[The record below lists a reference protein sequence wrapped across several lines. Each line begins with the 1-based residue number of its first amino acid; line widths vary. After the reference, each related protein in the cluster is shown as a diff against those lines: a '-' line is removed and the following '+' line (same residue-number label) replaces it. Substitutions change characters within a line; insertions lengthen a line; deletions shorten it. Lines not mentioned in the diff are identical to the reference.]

1 MAIIPTRMGD
11 FRRQRATR
19 IGTATNGTS
28 TPIRTG
34 RTFTTAIGTENER
47 SETFI
52 GAAAKLRQNCS
63 PRALMTLQNYS
74 KETAVTLV
82 VALALACASAARGD
96 EAGEDAMNRVSLQ
109 AESSKQVAND
119 LMQAVLSAELEDRS
133 PAKLADMINQA
144 MTWALAKSRNAPG
157 ITVQSGGYQT
167 YPIRREGAIV
177 AWRASQQLRLE
188 SSDTD
193 RMTVLIGELQS
204 RLQLGS
210 LTFTVSRE
218 VRRATENE
226 LIDAALDIFK
236 QRAEI
241 VRENLAAASYRIVE
255 IDIRTSGAPPR
266 PPAPRGGR
274 HMALHAESVTRP
286 AVEAGSSEVS
296 VSVSGT
302 IQLD

>member
-1 MAIIPTRMGD
+1 
-11 FRRQRATR
+11 
-19 IGTATNGTS
+19 
-28 TPIRTG
+28 
-34 RTFTTAIGTENER
+34 
-47 SETFI
+47 
-52 GAAAKLRQNCS
+52 
-63 PRALMTLQNYS
+63 MTLQNYS

-82 VALALACASAARGD
+82 VALALACASVAHGD

-274 HMALHAESVTRP
+274 HMALHAELVTRP